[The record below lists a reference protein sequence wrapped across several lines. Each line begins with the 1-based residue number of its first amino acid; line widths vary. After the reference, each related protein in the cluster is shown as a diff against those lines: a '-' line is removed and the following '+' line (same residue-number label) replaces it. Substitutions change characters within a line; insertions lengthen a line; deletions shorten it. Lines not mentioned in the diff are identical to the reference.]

1 MGPNSIVL
9 LVLLLAATGGLL
21 WVVARMRHIVVRV
34 LAGLVATALAMTAGM
49 AVVND
54 YFGYYQTWSQLAAD
68 FSGNY
73 GSFTVHAANRT
84 DPAAGGGR
92 LEKVTLPGRRSGIS
106 RAGLVYLP
114 PQYFQPQ

>member
-54 YFGYYQTWSQLAAD
+54 YYGYYQTWSQLAAD
-68 FSGNY
+68 LSGNY
-73 GSFTVHAANRT
+73 ASFTVPAGHRA
-84 DPAAGGGR
+84 DPSAGAGR
-92 LEKVTLPGRRSGIS
+92 LVTLNLPGRRSGIS
-106 RAGLVYLP
+106 RKGLVYLP
-114 PQYFQPQ
+114 PQYFQPK